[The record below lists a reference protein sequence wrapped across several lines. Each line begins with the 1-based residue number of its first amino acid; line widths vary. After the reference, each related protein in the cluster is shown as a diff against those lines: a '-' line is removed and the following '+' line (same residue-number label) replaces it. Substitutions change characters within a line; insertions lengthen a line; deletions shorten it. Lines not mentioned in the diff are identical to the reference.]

1 LKANAARFPQ
11 IKTFRTEDKLG
22 QWADL
27 QKAHFTDG
35 GIYDQ
40 ITAKQN

>member
-1 LKANAARFPQ
+1 MKAKAARFPQ
-11 IKTFRTEDKLG
+11 IKTFRIEDKPG

-27 QKAHFTDG
+27 QKANFTDG

-40 ITAKQN
+40 IKAKQN